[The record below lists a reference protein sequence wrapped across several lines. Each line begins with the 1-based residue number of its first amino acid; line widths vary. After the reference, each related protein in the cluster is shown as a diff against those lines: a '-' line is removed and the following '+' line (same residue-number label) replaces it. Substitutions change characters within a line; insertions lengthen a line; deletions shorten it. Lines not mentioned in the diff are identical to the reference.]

1 MTADAYHMTAPHPEG
16 LGACRAMEAALKDAQ
31 LKPDQIDYINT
42 HGTATGL
49 GDIAETKAIKDV
61 LGKRAYEIPCN
72 STKSMSGHLLGSA
85 GAIEAIVTIR
95 SINESVVHPT
105 INLDYPDPECD
116 LDYVPNKKRE
126 ATINYA
132 LSNSFGFGGHNA
144 TLAIGSV
151 NSDSD

>member
-1 MTADAYHMTAPHPEG
+1 MV
-16 LGACRAMEAALKDAQ
+16 AALKDAQ
-31 LKPDQIDYINT
+31 LAPDQIDYVNT

-85 GAIEAIVTIR
+85 GAVEAIVTIR

-126 ATINYA
+126 VSINCA
-132 LSNSFGFGGHNA
+132 LSNSFGFGGHNV
-144 TLAIGSV
+144 TLVIGSL
-151 NSDSD
+151 NNNRE